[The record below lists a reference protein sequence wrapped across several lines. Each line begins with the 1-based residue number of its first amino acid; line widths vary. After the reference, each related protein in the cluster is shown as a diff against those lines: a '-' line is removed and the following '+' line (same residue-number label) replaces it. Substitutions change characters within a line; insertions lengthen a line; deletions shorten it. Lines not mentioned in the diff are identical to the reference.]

1 MAAKRHALTQ
11 EPLLSTVARKLGHAA
26 GTITNMTHELADNVS
41 AMPETVAA
49 KVRQAVKIGGSA
61 ASSRGRIRQARKNLS
76 RAVRPRRTR
85 ERAAG
90 ADTKQRSP
98 RQKALRRKAS
108 TTKLHK

>member
-1 MAAKRHALTQ
+1 MAAKKHALTQ

-49 KVRQAVKIGGSA
+49 RVRQAVKIGGSA
-61 ASSRGRIRQARKNLS
+61 GSTRGRIRQARQKLS
-76 RAVRPRRTR
+76 RAVRPRRTKA
-85 ERAAG
+85 RAAG

-98 RQKALRRKAS
+98 RQKALRRRARAS
-108 TTKLHK
+108 KLQK